1 MKEHKIFESNPTL
14 KEVHLTSDGE
24 AFYNDNDAKMH
35 AKTLKDKSVEL
46 VVNPLS
52 LEVITED
59 AYTDES
65 ETFNHLK
72 TGDAIDKQMIGFEAT
87 ADGSENVLVQTKT
100 EGTPL
105 VNLPELSVEGTQEE
119 INTGGKAINIKETP
133 EVTAPVV
140 EPSKDEISEVNT
152 PVVETPVATTK
163 KGK

>member
-35 AKTLKDKSVEL
+35 AKTLKDKLVEL

-59 AYTDES
+59 VYTDES
-65 ETFNHLK
+65 EIFNHLK
-72 TGDAIDKQMIGFEAT
+72 TGEAIGEQMTGLEAK
-87 ADGSENVLVQTKT
+87 ADGSENVLVQGKP
-100 EGTPL
+100 EGTAL
-105 VNLPELSVEGTQEE
+105 VNLPELSIEDTQKG
-119 INTGGKAINIKETP
+119 INTAEKTINSEETP

-140 EPSKDEISEVNT
+140 ELSEVNT
-152 PVVETPVATTK
+152 AVVETPVATTK